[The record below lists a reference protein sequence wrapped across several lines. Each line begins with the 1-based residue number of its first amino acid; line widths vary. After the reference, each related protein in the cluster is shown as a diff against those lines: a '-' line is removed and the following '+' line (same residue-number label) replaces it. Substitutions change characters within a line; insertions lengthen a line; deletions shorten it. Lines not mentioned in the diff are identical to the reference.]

1 VSQDVR
7 SAWTAPGKL
16 PRVKHDLKD
25 WGCTMKLSVIS
36 LALAVASV
44 PASAQ
49 RNERGETGAVDR
61 ACTVKDCFLEAEIRD
76 FEVVDRTHVIVYV
89 GAQRCAFHVEVRGTL
104 CDLTFAPELY
114 FRRAN
119 ELPIERGGS
128 IAGGGTTPRSSRPTD
143 FGTFDIATRER
154 RDLRICANDLSIQ
167 VHGGAFTET
176 ASSGSTVTDRFG
188 NPRTDCVVSGVTS
201 VTDDQLLEF
210 YVTRGVVSPVPPM
223 GTGEIEVGEQD
234 EPASAAQ
241 PSDQPEQGA
250 APPGRR
256 RRSSG
261 NSE

>member
-1 VSQDVR
+1 
-7 SAWTAPGKL
+7 
-16 PRVKHDLKD
+16 
-25 WGCTMKLSVIS
+25 MKLSVIS
-36 LALAVASV
+36 LALAIGTV

-49 RNERGETGAVDR
+49 RSERGETGAVDR

-119 ELPIERGGS
+119 ELPIDRGGS
-128 IAGGGTTPRSSRPTD
+128 IAGGGPAPRSSRASD
-143 FGTFDIATRER
+143 FDPFEIAARER

-167 VHGGAFTET
+167 VHGGAFTES
-176 ASSGSTVTDRFG
+176 ASSGNGPTDRFG
-188 NPRTDCVVSGVTS
+188 NPRTDCVVSDVTS

-223 GTGEIEVGEQD
+223 GIGEIEVGEQ
-234 EPASAAQ
+234 EATAEQ
-241 PSDQPEQGA
+241 PPEEPEQGG
-250 APPGRR
+250 APQGRR
-256 RRSSG
+256 RRGSG